1 MNNMSGLLQQ
11 AQQMQRKMMEV
22 DKKLNEMEVTG
33 SVSGGLVT
41 ITMTGKGDVKGVK
54 IDTSLKEDIEVL
66 EDLILA
72 AFSEAKK
79 NADKLSETEMKSVSG
94 GMPMPPGIKFQN
106 ELK

>member
-41 ITMTGKGDVKGVK
+41 ITMTGKGDVKGLK
-54 IDTSLKEDIEVL
+54 IDTSLKEDVEVL

-94 GMPMPPGIKFQN
+94 GMPMPPGIKF
-106 ELK
+106 

>member
-11 AQQMQRKMMEV
+11 AQQMQRKMLEI
-22 DKKLNEMEVTG
+22 DKKLDEMEVIG
-33 SVSGGLVT
+33 SVSGGLITV
-41 ITMTGKGDVKGVK
+41 TMTGKGNVKSIK
-54 IDTSLKEDIEVL
+54 IDPSLKEDTEVL

-94 GMPMPPGIKFQN
+94 GMPMPPGIKF
-106 ELK
+106 

>member
-22 DKKLNEMEVTG
+22 DRKLNEMEVTG

-54 IDTSLKEDIEVL
+54 IDTSLKEDTEVL

-94 GMPMPPGIKFQN
+94 GMPMPPGIKF
-106 ELK
+106 

>member
-22 DKKLNEMEVTG
+22 DKKLKEMEVTG

-54 IDTSLKEDIEVL
+54 IDGSLKEDIEVL

-94 GMPMPPGIKFQN
+94 GMPMPPGIKF
-106 ELK
+106 

>member
-54 IDTSLKEDIEVL
+54 IDSSLKEDVEVL

-94 GMPMPPGIKFQN
+94 GMPMPPGIKF
-106 ELK
+106 

>member
-41 ITMTGKGDVKGVK
+41 ITMSGKGDVKGVK
-54 IDTSLKEDIEVL
+54 IDDSLKEDTEVL

-94 GMPMPPGIKFQN
+94 GMPMPPGIKF
-106 ELK
+106 

>member
-54 IDTSLKEDIEVL
+54 IDASLKEDTEVL

-79 NADKLSETEMKSVSG
+79 KC
-94 GMPMPPGIKFQN
+94 
-106 ELK
+106 

>member
-54 IDTSLKEDIEVL
+54 IDTSLKEDPEVL

-94 GMPMPPGIKFQN
+94 GMPMPPGIKF
-106 ELK
+106 

>member
-22 DKKLNEMEVTG
+22 DKKLNEMEVIG

-54 IDTSLKEDIEVL
+54 IDASLKEDTEVL

-94 GMPMPPGIKFQN
+94 GMPMPPGIKF
-106 ELK
+106 

>member
-54 IDTSLKEDIEVL
+54 IDASLKEDTEVL

-79 NADKLSETEMKSVSG
+79 NADKVSETEMKAVSG
-94 GMPMPPGIKFQN
+94 GMPMPPGIKF
-106 ELK
+106 

>member
-11 AQQMQRKMMEV
+11 AQQMQRKMLEV

-33 SVSGGLVT
+33 SVSGGLITVT
-41 ITMTGKGDVKGVK
+41 MSGKGDVKGIK
-54 IDTSLKEDIEVL
+54 IDPSLKEDVEVL

-72 AFSEAKK
+72 ALSEAKK

-94 GMPMPPGIKFQN
+94 GMPIPPGIKF
-106 ELK
+106 

>member
-54 IDTSLKEDIEVL
+54 IDASLKEDIEVL

-79 NADKLSETEMKSVSG
+79 NADKLSETEMRSVSG
-94 GMPMPPGIKFQN
+94 GMPMPPGIKF
-106 ELK
+106 

>member
-11 AQQMQRKMMEV
+11 AQQMQRKMIEV

-54 IDTSLKEDIEVL
+54 IDNSLKEDTEVL

-94 GMPMPPGIKFQN
+94 GMPMPPGIKF
-106 ELK
+106 

>member
-41 ITMTGKGDVKGVK
+41 ITMTGKGEVKGVK
-54 IDTSLKEDIEVL
+54 IDASLKEDTEVL

-94 GMPMPPGIKFQN
+94 GMPMPPGIKF
-106 ELK
+106 